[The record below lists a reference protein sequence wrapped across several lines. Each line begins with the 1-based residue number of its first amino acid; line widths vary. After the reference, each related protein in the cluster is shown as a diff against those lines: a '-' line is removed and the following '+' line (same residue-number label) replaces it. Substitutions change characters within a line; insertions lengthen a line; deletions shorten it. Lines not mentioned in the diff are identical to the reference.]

1 MCKWLQDEICVNSD
15 CPAVADFCPVVNH
28 PGMCR
33 YEEMNENKIECWQ
46 CQYIDKETFKKS
58 VEERYCKP
66 CKAAKK
72 DYNGCRCRACWVDD
86 MLDEVECFQTAD
98 VAPVVR
104 CKNCK
109 HYLIVDEFDGG
120 KRHMCKVNHFSYIN
134 SDGDMHYC
142 SYGERKENKA
152 E

>member
-1 MCKWLQDEICVNSD
+1 MSEYIERERTVELLRSLGNREYRKEKGTIQDAIKMISYPEYTPS
-15 CPAVADFCPVVNH
+15 
-28 PGMCR
+28 
-33 YEEMNENKIECWQ
+33 
-46 CQYIDKETFKKS
+46 
-58 VEERYCKP
+58 
-66 CKAAKK
+66 
-72 DYNGCRCRACWVDD
+72 
-86 MLDEVECFQTAD
+86 AD

-134 SDGDMHYC
+134 SDRDMHYC
-142 SYGERKENKA
+142 SYGERKEDKS